1 MKGPCR
7 NTFNIWSKRHR
18 TFGAKDTE
26 HLEQNT
32 QNIWSK
38 RHRTFGAK
46 DTEHLEQK
54 TQNEDNQNKKS
65 QHRKLKR

>member
-1 MKGPCR
+1 M
-7 NTFNIWSKRHR
+7 
-18 TFGAKDTE
+18 
-26 HLEQNT
+26 EQKT

-54 TQNEDNQNKKS
+54 TQNEDNQNKKT